1 MTRQPFARWTPR
13 LVSLIGLVVMA
24 CGSANALAA
33 KPIPAVWADVAI
45 TFGDQTY
52 GFAGAQQQFTQAQDG
67 GRILFDMTTLGT
79 PGYNPLPQID
89 VSGLGASGNRWQVVA
104 RVGHRSYTFSGT
116 CASLTFSSKE
126 EGVTVRHLYLNC
138 QSLDSFESP

>member
-1 MTRQPFARWTPR
+1 MTRQLFARWTPR
-13 LVSLIGLVVMA
+13 LVSLIGMAVLA

-33 KPIPAVWADVAI
+33 KPIPTVWADVAI

-52 GFAGAQQQFTQAQDG
+52 GFAGAQQQLTQAQDG

-79 PGYNPLPQID
+79 PQYNPLPQID
-89 VSGLGASGNRWQVVA
+89 VSGLDASGNHWEVVT

-116 CASLTFSSKE
+116 CASLTFSSN
-126 EGVTVRHLYLNC
+126 EGGLAVRHLYLNC
-138 QSLDSFESP
+138 RSLDSSEAP